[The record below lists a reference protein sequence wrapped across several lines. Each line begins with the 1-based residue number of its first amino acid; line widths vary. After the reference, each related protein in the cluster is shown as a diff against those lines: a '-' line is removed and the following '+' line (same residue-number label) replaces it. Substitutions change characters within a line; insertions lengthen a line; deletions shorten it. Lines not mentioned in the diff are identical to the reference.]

1 MTSTPD
7 HWQKVQI
14 LFDSFRKE
22 GVAQI
27 SNELNWVIN
36 GLFVG
41 TTKELRPSVAIA
53 HNVTYT
59 ILVSLISEIQDDKS
73 REKTFETE
81 FLPRVR
87 QYLTAKKADASISG
101 GLGHALSVVSRP
113 HDLEIIWTDVCR
125 YLIELMSQPF
135 GVFDSEIDFVSVSQ
149 RWTELIT
156 SILRNYSTTPSHQKQ
171 DYPTESIFLK
181 ISARP
186 FEEAVSKVLNSD
198 GAWVDGILFLTSLVE
213 NTLFWNALLES
224 TEMDNA
230 MRAVNVLVSTEHAVK
245 LLHSASSRL
254 FIRMVL
260 VYCNSNDTGAPDVW
274 QILINEGIPTDR
286 PIDVQNP
293 EALIYQL
300 VSIFKPPLQVT
311 STDRHQS
318 ILNAP
323 RGVNVN
329 LAQEL
334 TTALKSQE
342 DFESPL
348 AKQLEGLLISLCCLH
363 GNAISGVSNIL
374 GILISDETSLVLLRS
389 WDLDSPTFIHV
400 VTEVCARDPSFA
412 GVLLQPNSKGYDNSW
427 DVSGL
432 LWNLYK

>member
-7 HWQKVQI
+7 HWQKIQI
-14 LFDSFRKE
+14 LFDSFRK

-53 HNVTYT
+53 YNVTYT
-59 ILVSLISEIQDDKS
+59 ILVSLISEIQDDGS
-73 REKTFETE
+73 REKAFETE
-81 FLPRVR
+81 FLPKVR
-87 QYLTAKKADASISG
+87 QYLEAKKADASISEA
-101 GLGHALSVVSRP
+101 LGHALSVMSRP
-113 HDLEIIWTDVCR
+113 NDLEIIWTDVCR

-156 SILRNYSTTPSHQKQ
+156 STLRNYSTAPSHQKQ
-171 DYPTESIFLK
+171 DYPTKSIFLK

-186 FEEAVSKVLNSD
+186 FEEAISKVLNSD
-198 GAWVDGILFLTSLVE
+198 GTWVDGISFLTALVE
-213 NTLFWNALLES
+213 NAFFWNALLES
-224 TEMDNA
+224 TEMDTA
-230 MRAVNVLVSTEHAVK
+230 MRTVKVLVSTEHAVK

-260 VYCNSNDTGAPDVW
+260 VYCTSNDAGAADVW
-274 QILINEGIPTDR
+274 QILINEGIPIDR
-286 PIDVQNP
+286 LIDVLNP
-293 EALIYQL
+293 DALIYQL
-300 VSIFKPPLQVT
+300 VSIVKPPLQTT

-318 ILNAP
+318 MLSAP

-329 LAQEL
+329 LVQEL

-342 DFESPL
+342 DFESQL
-348 AKQLEGLLISLCCLH
+348 GKQIEGLLISLCSLH
-363 GNAISGVSNIL
+363 GNAISSGSDIL
-374 GILISDETSLVLLRS
+374 GILISDETSLALWRS

-432 LWNLYK
+432 LWKVYK